1 VVVVDQVVL
10 QLQIEQRHR
19 LDQVQ
24 VVVVAAEEHLLQ
36 DLLVDLLLLARESLL
51 LLAVVVVVDVVEEM
65 VVLWKA
71 KEDLNF
77 MPFQSFPLL
86 LLFLVLQKIILAAV
100 LPAQLLPVLLLL
112 TTTVMAA
119 AEEDPHLLDPLVVH
133 HLEAVALH
141 LHAPAAGLLH
151 DLQGAPH
158 QGPRALHLQPDPA
171 ARLLLAPL
179 IEAVKPKKLDSF

>member
-1 VVVVDQVVL
+1 VDQVVL

-51 LLAVVVVVDVVEEM
+51 LLAVVVVDVVEEM

-119 AEEDPHLLDPLVVH
+119 EEEDPHLLDPLVVH

-179 IEAVKPKKLDSF
+179 IEAVKPTKLDSF